1 MPSDGERCDGA
12 LRRIWR
18 ALCGVADALGCEQAL
33 AVGKGCRVMAG
44 GQAAIAQ
51 LVARGSHNPK
61 VVSSILTG
69 RIFRSSSFFQLW
81 DHFFHSPV
89 ELENKIHLFF
99 QLLDH
104 FFQLTL
110 QGRGCFFPVVGSRFP
125 ADLFFQLWVVCSSW
139 PCPGALQ
146 SAGGRV

>member
-1 MPSDGERCDGA
+1 M
-12 LRRIWR
+12 
-18 ALCGVADALGCEQAL
+18 
-33 AVGKGCRVMAG
+33 GKGCRVMAG

-110 QGRGCFFPVVGSRFP
+110 RWW
-125 ADLFFQLWVVCSSW
+125 DLVFQLIFFSS
-139 PCPGALQ
+139 CGLFVLAGLAQALCRAL
-146 SAGGRV
+146 AGVSEARAVAPSPVSSTGQASIAQLVRA